1 MQELARDINYWSVG
15 ISHVHWTRQFK
26 LSRTRQYMP
35 LYLGLR
41 IIVEHRVDV
50 KWTCRVETYEQ
61 CFCVLSDGSSLCP
74 VCTGDRLQKRVWC
87 VLQSALVE
95 PT

>member
-1 MQELARDINYWSVG
+1 MQELARNINYWSVG
-15 ISHVHWTRQFK
+15 IGCVHWARQFK

-50 KWTCRVETYEQ
+50 KYFMSGRD
-61 CFCVLSDGSSLCP
+61 L
-74 VCTGDRLQKRVWC
+74 
-87 VLQSALVE
+87 
-95 PT
+95 

>member
-1 MQELARDINYWSVG
+1 MQELAKNINYWSVG

-50 KWTCRVETYEQ
+50 KYFMSGRD
-61 CFCVLSDGSSLCP
+61 L
-74 VCTGDRLQKRVWC
+74 
-87 VLQSALVE
+87 
-95 PT
+95 